1 MFAQFSPRM
10 MPSDPL
16 PFPARV
22 LQFVVRGVMLLS
34 ALVIAAVL
42 LSVALVWLVFG
53 VLKALVTGRKPAPW
67 AAFEQYKRYTAQRVW
82 PKPWQQGAGTP
93 NNPSR
98 RHALTDVEDVEV
110 VRETPRVP
118 PEAR

>member
-1 MFAQFSPRM
+1 MYAHFSPRM

-16 PFPARV
+16 PFPARL

-82 PKPWQQGAGTP
+82 PKPVQGDGTP
-93 NNPSR
+93 QSAR
-98 RHALTDVEDVEV
+98 RHTLSDVEDAQVL
-110 VRETPRVP
+110 RETPRSP
-118 PEAR
+118 NGPH

>member
-1 MFAQFSPRM
+1 MFAHFSPRM

-82 PKPWQQGAGTP
+82 PKPAQGDDAP
-93 NNPSR
+93 QSVR
-98 RHALTDVEDVEV
+98 RQALNDVEDAQVL
-110 VRETPRVP
+110 RETPRSP
-118 PEAR
+118 NEPH

>member
-10 MPSDPL
+10 TPSDPL

-67 AAFEQYKRYTAQRVW
+67 AAFEQYRRYTAQRVW
-82 PKPWQQGAGTP
+82 PKSAQGDEAAP
-93 NNPSR
+93 QPAR
-98 RHALTDVEDVEV
+98 RHALNDVEDVQV
-110 VRETPRVP
+110 VRETPRSHNEP
-118 PEAR
+118 R